1 MNNFFRHCFFA
12 RIGTVYL
19 HYLVCEEKQTV
30 IFADMPIAH

>member
-1 MNNFFRHCFFA
+1 MNNFLDTVSLL
-12 RIGTVYL
+12 GTVYL